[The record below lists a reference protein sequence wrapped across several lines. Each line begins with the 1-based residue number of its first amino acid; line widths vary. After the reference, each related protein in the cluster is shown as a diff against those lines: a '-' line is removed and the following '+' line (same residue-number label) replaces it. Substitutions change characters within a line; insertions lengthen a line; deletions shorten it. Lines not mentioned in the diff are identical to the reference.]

1 MSDWTYD
8 SLFAKS
14 QLYLGRALAADRE
27 SVMFP
32 FWCSLALEFIGR
44 STLAKI
50 HPVLI
55 ADPREG
61 SNILH
66 AFGYPP
72 AKSTP
77 KTIGAK
83 TVFLRLQRIVPEF
96 TPKEESFCN
105 SMIEK
110 RNEELHTGTPA
121 FENYNSGIWLT
132 HFYASV
138 NILIQHQGLTLDQ
151 ILGADEAKTAVDMI
165 DAYNTELIGK
175 VKKRIGSLKAVLE
188 EWSEQELAEAEE
200 NAEVKKTEFVLLNP
214 KAKYSKNETCP
225 CCGNQGIIL
234 GSYISTSD
242 PIAGEDSIE
251 EKLNIMPLE
260 FLCFVCNFKLRTY
273 GELLAVDFGGQFTIK
288 KNFDPIE
295 YYNID
300 PIEAAEQ
307 MGVDLLEAA
316 KERGYDFS
324 DAIEEDMIQ
333 RYIEMQ
339 YDYGND

>member
-1 MSDWTYD
+1 MSDWSYD
-8 SLFAKS
+8 SLLAKS
-14 QLYLGRALAADRE
+14 KLYLERALASDRE
-27 SVMFP
+27 SAMFP
-32 FWCSLALEFIGR
+32 FWSSLALEFIGR
-44 STLAKI
+44 ATLAKI

-72 AKSTP
+72 VKRTP

-83 TVFLRLQRIVPEF
+83 TIFLRLQRIVPEF
-96 TPKEESFCN
+96 TPKEEAFCHL
-105 SMIEK
+105 MIEK
-110 RNEELHTGTPA
+110 RNEELHTGSPA
-121 FENYNSGIWLT
+121 FENYNTSSWLT
-132 HFYASV
+132 HFYASIR
-138 NILIQHQGLTLDQ
+138 ILIKHQELTLDD
-151 ILGADEAKTAVDMI
+151 ILGVEEAATANEMI
-165 DAYNTELIGK
+165 EAYNTELIGK
-175 VKKRIGSLKAVLE
+175 VKKRISSLKAVLVEWTDE
-188 EWSEQELAEAEE
+188 ELNQAKEEGEL
-200 NAEVKKTEFVLLNP
+200 KKTEFVLLNQ
-214 KAKYSKNETCP
+214 KAKYSKNESCP

-242 PIAGEDSIE
+242 PVAGEDGIE
-251 EKLNIMPLE
+251 ENYNIMPLE

-273 GELLAVDFGGQFTIK
+273 GELLAIDFGGQFTIK
-288 KNFDPIE
+288 KNFDPLN

-324 DAIEEDMIQ
+324 EAIEEDMIE

-339 YDYGND
+339 YGYGND